1 MIGAASIGESSDV
14 VRAMSKFRQV
24 STAFIVSNA
33 VKVESHTLSSDIEI
47 SSMEEIQSFNV
58 FEALMSELS
67 EDEGV
72 VIKQLYDQEM
82 D

>member
-1 MIGAASIGESSDV
+1 MFSL
-14 VRAMSKFRQV
+14 KWFRTLITQTILPNQDTFNGF
-24 STAFIVSNA
+24 SR
-33 VKVESHTLSSDIEI
+33 LSSDIEI

-58 FEALMSELS
+58 FDALMSELS
-67 EDEGV
+67 EDERD